1 MQVRDHLKG
10 LPSFESNEIKVVQ
23 DGFGLSYSILDDS
36 IVWTVTSS
44 RRDTDEFA
52 QCLRKAALDVQAFME
67 RCLKAGLEPTPDVPS
82 SKPKL

>member
-1 MQVRDHLKG
+1 MQVRDGLKG
-10 LPSFESNEIKVVQ
+10 LPPFESNEIQVVQ

-52 QCLRKAALDVQAFME
+52 QCLKKAALDVQAFME
-67 RCLKAGLEPTPDVPS
+67 RCLKAGLEATPDVPS